1 MNKRR
6 EYAGIDW
13 FRLIAAF
20 FIVAI
25 HTAPFQKIN
34 GTADYLIT
42 YCLGRVAVPFFLMVT
57 GYFVLSG
64 MTAQYTPEQG
74 KKLGKY
80 LLRLLCMYVGVTLLY
95 LPVTIYAGNLPKGFG
110 GWLKW
115 FFMDGTFYHLWYLP
129 AALIGGALTAVL
141 LAFLPLWGSGVI
153 VVVLYVIGMLGDSYY
168 GAISNLEPLHKL
180 YDFFFSFSSYTRNGI
195 FFAPVFLWLGAV
207 MAKRRREAGKGNRRA
222 MNNGMIWLLFLLF
235 LILMMTEGFLTWH
248 FDLQKH
254 NSMYLFLLP
263 VMYFLMR
270 GLLSIRGSAPKMVR
284 SMSMWVYLLHPLCIV
299 VVRGGAK
306 VIKQEKILV
315 DNNLVFY
322 LLVCAFS
329 LLAAFIL
336 VRLIGLARGLLEKR
350 KVSGAATKG

>member
-20 FIVAI
+20 LIVAI

-42 YCLGRVAVPFFLMVT
+42 YCMGRVAVPFFLMVT

-64 MTAQYTPEQG
+64 MMGQYTPEQG
-74 KKLGKY
+74 KKLGKH
-80 LLRLLCMYVGVTLLY
+80 LLRLLIMYVGVTVLY

-129 AALIGGALTAVL
+129 AALIGGLLTAVL
-141 LAFLPLWGSGVI
+141 LRYLPLWGSGVS
-153 VVVLYVIGMLGDSYY
+153 VMLLYVIGMLGDSYY
-168 GAISNLEPLHKL
+168 GAVSALEPLRNI

-195 FFAPVFLWLGAV
+195 FFAPAFLWLGAV
-207 MAKRRREAGKGNRRA
+207 MVRRKKEGGKGGKGGRRG
-222 MNNGMIWLLFLLF
+222 MNNGMIWLFFLLF
-235 LILMMTEGFLTWH
+235 LILMMTEGFLTWN

-254 NSMYLFLLP
+254 NSMYLFLVP

-270 GLLSIRGSAPKMVR
+270 GLLSIRGSAPKALR
-284 SMSMWVYLLHPLCIV
+284 GISMWIYLLHPLCIV
-299 VVRGGAK
+299 VVRGAAK
-306 VIKQEKILV
+306 VIKQEKLLV
-315 DNNLVFY
+315 DNNMVFY
-322 LLVCAFS
+322 LAVCVSSF
-329 LLAAFIL
+329 LAAFVLERLTGL
-336 VRLIGLARGLLEKR
+336 VRGLLKKKQEIKMN
-350 KVSGAATKG
+350 